1 MTSVLILKFFG
12 IYFSVLGLACFLHP
26 KRMSDTIE
34 EIISSKAMTF
44 IAGFIPLVM
53 GAVLVIG
60 HPVQIA
66 GGGIPMVVSILSI
79 IILVVG
85 GYRLLCPN
93 HWVSTVRKIKS
104 KLTEPV
110 MGIIIAMVGF
120 LMLYVSY
127 VA

>member
-12 IYFSVLGLACFLHP
+12 IYFTVLGLACFLHP

-34 EIISSKAMTF
+34 EIISSQALTF

-53 GAVLVIG
+53 GAVLVIA

-79 IILVVG
+79 
-85 GYRLLCPN
+85 R
-93 HWVSTVRKIKS
+93 
-104 KLTEPV
+104 
-110 MGIIIAMVGF
+110 
-120 LMLYVSY
+120 
-127 VA
+127 